1 MSAGTVKY
9 KFKSQKSYDVVSFDG
24 AYITVQHLKRLI
36 AEKKGLD
43 KEGQAELLLT
53 NASDDRDYVDE
64 EALVWKNA
72 SVIVRR
78 VPKAIGKTIGD
89 DEELKEEKK
98 RIYVKPPDAQTLNMA
113 QQAAN
118 RNRRNMLVAKR
129 EKRER
134 LKKLAEGGE
143 EEENNEEEI
152 EAEEK
157 EIKDLI
163 ANETKNWDAERQNA
177 RNAKI
182 VSKTAGNQPVRQGIA
197 TRNNAAPVVS
207 QGVQLAKEMQ
217 ANKIMQQSYVRADGA
232 GVPGPGYVCK
242 RCNVPGHW
250 IQDCPQGKDANVE
263 VVLKWSEAATWA
275 TFGSVKGTWTTPLP
289 AEGDSVVIPQG
300 ATVILDVATTPK
312 LHLLEI

>member
-1 MSAGTVKY
+1 
-9 KFKSQKSYDVVSFDG
+9 
-24 AYITVQHLKRLI
+24 
-36 AEKKGLD
+36 
-43 KEGQAELLLT
+43 
-53 NASDDRDYVDE
+53 
-64 EALVWKNA
+64 
-72 SVIVRR
+72 
-78 VPKAIGKTIGD
+78 
-89 DEELKEEKK
+89 
-98 RIYVKPPDAQTLNMA
+98 MA

-118 RNRRNMLVAKR
+118 RNRRNMLSAKR

-134 LKKLAEGGE
+134 LKKLAEGGGGGEEGEENDEKE
-143 EEENNEEEI
+143 EER

-182 VSKTAGNQPVRQGIA
+182 VSKAAGNQTVRQGIA

-263 VVLKWSEAATWA
+263 VVRMKTAY
-275 TFGSVKGTWTTPLP
+275 G
-289 AEGDSVVIPQG
+289 IC
-300 ATVILDVATTPK
+300 
-312 LHLLEI
+312 LLYTSPSPRDRG